1 MSNLCHKI
9 CFINIIGFFYFFFI
23 INKYLLKNLFNFK
36 KYERAK
42 KKIFSYELNDF
53 QLMKSNAFVITT
65 ETNNYKL

>member
-23 INKYLLKNLFNFK
+23 INKYLFKNLFNFK
-36 KYERAK
+36 KYERVK
-42 KKIFSYELNDF
+42 KKTFSYELNDF

>member
-1 MSNLCHKI
+1 MSQNLLYKYYRLLL
-9 CFINIIGFFYFFFI
+9 FFFFI
-23 INKYLLKNLFNFK
+23 INKYLLKKLFNFK

-42 KKIFSYELNDF
+42 KKTFSYELNDF

>member
-42 KKIFSYELNDF
+42 KKTFSYELNDF
-53 QLMKSNAFVITT
+53 QLMKNNAFVITT

>member
-42 KKIFSYELNDF
+42 KKTFSYELNDF